1 MNAQSIRLDYYPRE
15 WQLKCHREKKRFTV
29 LALHRRAG
37 KTEFAIMELVDKAMR
52 CALSLP
58 LFVYLAPFLKQAK
71 AIAWGRLKRKVEP
84 LRVVGAVDVNEGEL
98 LITFKHNGAIIRL
111 FGADNPDALRGMRL
125 DGAVV
130 DEVAQVKPEIW
141 NDIVRPA
148 LSDRR
153 GWATFIGT
161 PAGVNLFS
169 ELYYR
174 AATLSDWH
182 AALFTVYDTNALDE
196 AEVKR
201 LQLEMPENSFSR
213 EYLCDFTAAGD
224 DQLIS
229 LTDVELA
236 RDRRYTERDIT
247 ESARIIG
254 VDPARFGDDRSVIVK
269 RQGLQMFE
277 PLIFRGVDNMAL
289 AARVAAQIEE
299 WQPDG
304 VFIDQGAGAGVIDRL
319 RQLGHVVVEVPFGGR
334 AIAERLF
341 VNRRTEMWFAMRDWL
356 LAGGAIPNDTALKQ
370 EMATPIYWFDPAG
383 RKVLEPKDEIKKRL
397 LGAGS
402 PDIADA
408 LAVTFA
414 YPVERRTELQREQ
427 ARFGKRREYDP
438 HELVDRTFGRRDY
451 DPHGHL

>member
-52 CALSLP
+52 CPLSLP

-174 AATLSDWH
+174 AATLPDWH

-196 AEVKR
+196 AEVTR
-201 LQLEMPENSFSR
+201 LKLEMPENSFSR

-229 LTDVELA
+229 LTDVEA
-236 RDRRYTERDIT
+236 AAKREYVERDVAHAPRVLGI
-247 ESARIIG
+247 
-254 VDPARFGDDRSVIVK
+254 DPARFGDDRSVIVK
-269 RQGLQMFE
+269 RQGLQMFK
-277 PLIFRGVDNMAL
+277 PLVYRGIDNMDL
-289 AARVAAQIEE
+289 AARASAVIAE
-299 WQPDG
+299 WNPQA
-304 VFIDQGAGAGVIDRL
+304 VFIDSGAGAGVIDRL
-319 RQLGHVVVEVPFGGR
+319 RQIGYTVIEVPFGGR
-334 AIAERLF
+334 GAKPHLF
-341 VNRRTEMWFAMRDWL
+341 VNRRTEMWFDMRDWITS
-356 LAGGAIPNDTALKQ
+356 GGAIPNDTALKQ
-370 EMATPIYWFDPAG
+370 ELATPIYWFDPAG
-383 RKVLEPKDEIKKRL
+383 RKVLEPKEDIKKRL

-408 LAVTFA
+408 LALTFA
-414 YPVERRTELQREQ
+414 MPVHAAVPHRLRGE
-427 ARFGKRREYDP
+427 KPREYDP
-438 HELVDRTFGRRDY
+438 YRNL
-451 DPHGHL
+451 